1 MEIWEVFIQQ
11 KKASAF
17 RHVGNVHATD
27 EEMALQHARDVHT
40 RRNEGSCIWVVKTK
54 DIFSSMPEDE
64 SSFFD
69 PSDDKIYRFPGYFK
83 VSKKVKDL

>member
-1 MEIWEVFIQQ
+1 
-11 KKASAF
+11 
-17 RHVGNVHATD
+17 
-27 EEMALQHARDVHT
+27 MALQHARDVHT

-69 PSDDKIYRFPGYFK
+69 KSINE
-83 VSKKVKDL
+83 KKFSLFCKYIWVVEGLTNFVETFDLSF